1 MHTLDN
7 VTTVVEDLANVFRV
21 DGTGEVWVAVVS
33 AVLLRVPAA
42 GLLADLQEVVS
53 EKNKFV
59 VSALLIRAVS

>member
-1 MHTLDN
+1 MDN

-53 EKNKFV
+53 VMEKNKLV